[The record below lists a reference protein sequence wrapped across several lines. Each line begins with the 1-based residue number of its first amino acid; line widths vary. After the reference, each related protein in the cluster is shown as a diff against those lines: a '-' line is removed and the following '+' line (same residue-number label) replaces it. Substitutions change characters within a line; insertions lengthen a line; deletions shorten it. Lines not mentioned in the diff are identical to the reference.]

1 MSETYKQIVG
11 GNPKRLE
18 ALSDGVFA
26 IAMTLLVLDLRVP
39 LRDEIHSELELFHSF
54 LALAPR
60 LLSYLLG
67 MITLGIYW
75 TGNATLLGL
84 IDRSERNFTWI
95 TIFFLLTISL
105 IPFSTAFLGE
115 FIDFKFAVGIYG
127 LNLVLLGL
135 VSYASWAYA
144 ERHGLVRLAGE
155 AGETLC
161 RTVRR
166 RIVVNHAP
174 YTAGALSCVI
184 NTYLSIFFIIGVQLS
199 MVFVFNP
206 RTNKADRKA

>member
-127 LNLVLLGL
+127 LNLVLLGWCRTRAGPMPKGTAWSGWP
-135 VSYASWAYA
+135 VRRERPCAAPCAAASW
-144 ERHGLVRLAGE
+144 
-155 AGETLC
+155 
-161 RTVRR
+161 
-166 RIVVNHAP
+166 
-174 YTAGALSCVI
+174 
-184 NTYLSIFFIIGVQLS
+184 
-199 MVFVFNP
+199 
-206 RTNKADRKA
+206 